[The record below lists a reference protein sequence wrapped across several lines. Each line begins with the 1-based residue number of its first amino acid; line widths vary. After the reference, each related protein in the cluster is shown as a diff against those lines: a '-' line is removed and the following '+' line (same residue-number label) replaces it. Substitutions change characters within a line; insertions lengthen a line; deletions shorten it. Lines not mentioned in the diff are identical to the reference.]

1 MAIDRG
7 RSARLIR
14 ELPGLDS
21 HGPLSESLPRIRHQ
35 FAERLVLA
43 AKIQLTRVLVGDQ
56 GKALKFHTTILG
68 FIRKYD
74 FPRDYPSQD
83 LSSNIGIFFPRR
95 RLSIPGFCINLI
107 LSFWSITLVEAIV
120 NCIFNPYP
128 MSCQPSD
135 ARMTPVLSQLG
146 LSVKAI

>member
-7 RSARLIR
+7 WSARIIR

-43 AKIQLTRVLVGDQ
+43 AKTQLTRVLVDDQ
-56 GKALKFHTTILG
+56 GNPPKFYNTILG
-68 FIRKYD
+68 FTRKYD
-74 FPRDYPSQD
+74 SLGDRSQD
-83 LSSNIGIFFPRR
+83 LSSNIGIFFPCR

-107 LSFWSITLVEAIV
+107 LSFYRIILVEAIG
-120 NCIFNPYP
+120 NCIFNPY
-128 MSCQPSD
+128 
-135 ARMTPVLSQLG
+135 
-146 LSVKAI
+146 

>member
-1 MAIDRG
+1 MAIYRG

-35 FAERLVLA
+35 SAERLVLV
-43 AKIQLTRVLVGDQ
+43 AKIQLTKVFVDDLRN
-56 GKALKFHTTILG
+56 ALKFYTKVFG
-68 FIRKYD
+68 FVKKSA
-74 FPRDYPSQD
+74 FPRDRSQD

-107 LSFWSITLVEAIV
+107 LSF
-120 NCIFNPYP
+120 
-128 MSCQPSD
+128 
-135 ARMTPVLSQLG
+135 
-146 LSVKAI
+146 

>member
-1 MAIDRG
+1 MAIYRG
-7 RSARLIR
+7 RSARVVR
-14 ELPGLDS
+14 ELSGLDA

-35 FAERLVLA
+35 FAKRIVLE
-43 AKIQLTRVLVGDQ
+43 AKIKLTSFFGFVKKFDFRVGN
-56 GKALKFHTTILG
+56 
-68 FIRKYD
+68 
-74 FPRDYPSQD
+74 YPSLD

-120 NCIFNPYP
+120 NCIFNPYS